1 MRLTFIFVVFSM
13 VAAEEVIIEV
23 SLSDNVDI
31 CTRPESV
38 AVAPFG
44 GCAKQPDLQKKTSQI
59 IFDKRQ
65 LVLYLISRAG
75 LEGQNEKAKMI
86 LSS

>member
-1 MRLTFIFVVFSM
+1 M

-31 CTRPESV
+31 CTRPEPV

-44 GCAKQPDLQKKTSQI
+44 GRAKQSDLQK
-59 IFDKRQ
+59 
-65 LVLYLISRAG
+65 
-75 LEGQNEKAKMI
+75 NE
-86 LSS
+86 SNNF